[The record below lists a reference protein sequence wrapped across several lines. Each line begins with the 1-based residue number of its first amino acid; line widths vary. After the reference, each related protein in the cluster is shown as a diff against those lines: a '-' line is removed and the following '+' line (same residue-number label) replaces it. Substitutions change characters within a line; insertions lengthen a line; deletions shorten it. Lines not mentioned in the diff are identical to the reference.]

1 MKKEDFAALLTDID
15 DEHILD
21 AEAFAEPKSRRIG
34 LRIAALAA
42 CLCLVLTAVI
52 LPLLHNAKP
61 QEPMSPIDTAPPHIL
76 LGGTMYVIS
85 PHLEMSD
92 ELPEG
97 FSYAGTAPA
106 GGFDACDY
114 YTNPAMPEWV
124 YVHQQVYNNITG
136 ETPMKYVR
144 YVDQAIRGKDFVCVH
159 NALYVSLWSIS
170 PDEAPELYS
179 RAEETYGIRIEGDAP
194 EGFIS
199 LGNTDF
205 SGHDTIPAGT
215 LASNTGTEEALQ
227 NPAAPDILLVSTAWH
242 TAPDENGEQRHTGWN
257 VYIRYK

>member
-21 AEAFAEPKSRRIG
+21 AEIYTEPKPRRIA

-92 ELPEG
+92 TLPEG
-97 FSYAGTAPA
+97 FAYAGTAPA

-114 YTNPAMPEWV
+114 FTNPAMPEWV
-124 YVHQQVYNNITG
+124 YVHQEVCNNLTG
-136 ETPMKYVR
+136 ETSMKYVR
-144 YVDQAIRGKDFVCVH
+144 YVDQAIRGKDFVCVGD
-159 NALYVSLWSIS
+159 ALYVSLWSIS
-170 PDEAPELYS
+170 PDEAPALYT

-194 EGFIS
+194 DGFIS
-199 LGNTDF
+199 LGKAAF
-205 SGHDTIPAGT
+205 SGWDTIPAGV
-215 LASNTGTEEALQ
+215 LASNTGTEEVLYD
-227 NPAAPDILLVSTAWH
+227 PADPDILLVSTAWH

-257 VYIRYK
+257 VYIRYE

>member
-15 DEHILD
+15 DEHLLD
-21 AEAFAEPKSRRIG
+21 AEAFAEPKPRRIA

-42 CLCLVLTAVI
+42 CLCLVLTAVV
-52 LPLLHNAKP
+52 LPLLHRAEP

-76 LGGTMYVIS
+76 LGGTMYIVS

-106 GGFDACDY
+106 GGFEACDY
-114 YTNPAMPEWV
+114 YTNPATPEWV
-124 YVHQQVYNNITG
+124 YVHQEVYNNITG

-144 YVDQAIRGKDFVCVH
+144 YVDQAIRGKDFVCVGD
-159 NALYVSLWSIS
+159 ALYVSLWSIS
-170 PDEAPELYS
+170 PDEAPELYAS
-179 RAEETYGIRIEGDAP
+179 TMEICGIRIEGDAP

-199 LGNTDF
+199 LGKAAF
-205 SGHDTIPAGT
+205 SGWDTIPAGA
-215 LASNTGTEEALQ
+215 LASNTGTEEVLYD
-227 NPAAPDILLVSTAWH
+227 PADPDILLVSTAWH

-257 VYIRYK
+257 AYIRYK